1 MQQENKILLV
11 VDKTRR
17 FIYKLIDI
25 DKDEYENISTNKI
38 GVISKKDAVLKLA
51 IPITLNSMVQKNP
64 EIINLIS
71 KLNLQLETSNEDV
84 NNILNKLK

>member
-1 MQQENKILLV
+1 MSEEKLAIV
-11 VDKTRR
+11 VSKKSRD
-17 FIYKLIDI
+17 IYLYHGDTK
-25 DKDEYENISTNKI
+25 YENITTGAKGKIKDEDANKHF
-38 GVISKKDAVLKLA
+38 A

-71 KLNLQLETSNEDV
+71 KLNPQLEPSNEDV

>member
-1 MQQENKILLV
+1 MSEEKLAIV
-11 VDKTRR
+11 VSKKTRD
-17 FIYKLIDI
+17 IYKYHGDT
-25 DKDEYENISTNKI
+25 KYENITTGAKGKIKDEDANKHF
-38 GVISKKDAVLKLA
+38 A

-71 KLNLQLETSNEDV
+71 KLNLQLEPSDEDV